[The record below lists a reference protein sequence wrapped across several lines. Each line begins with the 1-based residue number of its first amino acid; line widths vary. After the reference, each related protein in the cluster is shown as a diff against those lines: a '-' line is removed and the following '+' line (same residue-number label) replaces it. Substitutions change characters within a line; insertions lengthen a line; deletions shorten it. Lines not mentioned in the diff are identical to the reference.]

1 MASMPHDD
9 KSEKTLKRDQESI
22 QHNLNKFLKPDF
34 CENQEAKIRNLYA
47 KDEGPHWRNVTSSS
61 VTKSLITKNLPK
73 IFQHLPICTQSTSRG
88 DIELELEQQ
97 IVSFVGN
104 IDDEEYDKLVEFCDP
119 KHLETGHELKM
130 SMSLPTSKSSA
141 MNSCYNPQASSC
153 LHFCKNLM
161 FRKEIDKKNCY
172 SRKLKYRTVCLIP
185 PPEDADEPDNE
196 LLQPGKDLI
205 YRVRIY
211 RPFPY
216 SYSAKTTV
224 RHSLLMS
231 EIMMLG
237 QQPLW
242 ALRDHIYCL
251 NDVSTGIDVSEN
263 PDDIPSTSAKE
274 LFPSSFMFINNVFYV
289 DERKGCSDITL
300 ELREWAAARNMGTFP
315 SHSMD
320 VKLEDIKIRLGH
332 PDVYVHLG
340 DCEHPFTFS
349 EVRLGHPRDPLR
361 RQSYPFVS
369 QVGLSQVIYCSIC
382 SEHSTK
388 WVVKDCDMVPF
399 DPTYFCDTCFRLY
412 LYKDGKKACPFKA
425 YVYKGNE
432 MSVLKPRH

>member
-1 MASMPHDD
+1 MLHDD
-9 KSEKTLKRDQESI
+9 KLEGTLQKPEVSI
-22 QHNLNKFLKPDF
+22 HHDLNKGLKPDF
-34 CENQEAKIRNLYA
+34 CENEANIRNLYA
-47 KDEGPHWRNVTSSS
+47 KDDGPHWRNVTSTCTS

-73 IFQHLPICTQSTSRG
+73 IFQHLPIRTQSTSRE
-88 DIELELEQQ
+88 DVEIELEQQ

-130 SMSLPTSKSSA
+130 SMSLPTSKAFA
-141 MNSCYNPQASSC
+141 MNSCYNPQASSS
-153 LHFCKNLM
+153 LNFCKNLM
-161 FRKEIDKKNCY
+161 FRKKKIDRKNRY

-185 PPEDADEPDNE
+185 PPEEKDEPDNE
-196 LLQPGKDLI
+196 LLQPGKDLV
-205 YRVRIY
+205 YRVRLY

-216 SYSAKTTV
+216 SYAKITV

-231 EIMMLG
+231 EIVVLG

-251 NDVSTGIDVSEN
+251 NDISTGIDVSEN
-263 PDDIPSTSAKE
+263 PDAVPSTSAKE

-289 DERKGCSDITL
+289 DERKGCSDITR

-320 VKLEDIKIRLGH
+320 VKLEDIKLRLGH

-340 DCEHPFTFS
+340 DCEHPFTIS
-349 EVRLGHPRDPLR
+349 EVRLLHPRDPLR
-361 RQSYPFVS
+361 PQMYPFVS
-369 QVGLSQVIYCSIC
+369 QVGATQVIYCSIC

-388 WVVKDCDMVPF
+388 WVVKDCDVVPF

-412 LYKDGKKACPFKA
+412 LYKDGKKVCPFKA

-432 MSVLKPRH
+432 MSILKPRH